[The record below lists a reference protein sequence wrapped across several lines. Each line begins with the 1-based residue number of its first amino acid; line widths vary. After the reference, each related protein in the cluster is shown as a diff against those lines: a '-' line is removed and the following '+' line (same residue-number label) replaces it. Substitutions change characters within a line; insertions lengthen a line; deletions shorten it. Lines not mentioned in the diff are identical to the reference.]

1 MTSRTLKPTIRDR
14 PATVQMGWDARLQYQ
29 YMVIDYVDSDDDE
42 PLYSNL
48 SDDNAGL
55 AGQLTYFVKKAR
67 SFGIEIPQ
75 AMLAKLQ
82 ADEVL
87 NLGNATSF
95 FDAAGVE
102 SQE

>member
-1 MTSRTLKPTIRDR
+1 MTQRTLKTTIVDR
-14 PATVQMGWDARLQYQ
+14 PVIIQMGGDARLQYHF
-29 YMVIDYVDSDDDE
+29 MVIDFDDSEEDE

-55 AGQLTYFVKKAR
+55 AGQLSYFAKKAR

-75 AMLAKLQ
+75 SMLAKLQ
-82 ADEVL
+82 ADEAL
-87 NLGNATSF
+87 NLGNATST

-102 SQE
+102 GRE

>member
-1 MTSRTLKPTIRDR
+1 MTSRTLKTTIGDR
-14 PATVQMGWDARLQYQ
+14 PATVQMGWEARLQYHF
-29 YMVIDYVDSDDDE
+29 MVVDYVDSDDDE

-55 AGQLTYFVKKAR
+55 AGQLTYFAKKAR
-67 SFGIEIPQ
+67 SLGIEIPKT
-75 AMLAKLQ
+75 MLAKLQ
-82 ADEVL
+82 ADGVL